1 MTARRAPL
9 TRERVVE
16 AATGLADEHGLAAL
30 TMRALAER
38 LGVRPMAV
46 YHHVP
51 HKDALLGL
59 LVEEVLARVAPP
71 PPGTPWRDAL
81 AVRCRSAREVLRAH
95 PWALVLLES
104 RRAPGPVSLAHHD
117 AVLGTLLG
125 ADFDVPAAGHA
136 YALLDAFVYG
146 FVLQESTLPFDDA
159 HATDLADEIVTAL
172 PDGAY
177 PHLVRFA
184 RERVRAGYAFG
195 DEFEVGLRLVLDA
208 IASLHPG
215 ATVGARSGGA
225 DA

>member
-1 MTARRAPL
+1 MPARRAPL
-9 TRERVVE
+9 TRERAVQ
-16 AATGLADEHGLAAL
+16 AATALADEHGLAAL

-59 LVEEVLARVAPP
+59 LVEEVLGQVAPP
-71 PPGTPWRDAL
+71 PPGAPWREAL
-81 AVRCRSAREVLRAH
+81 GTRCRSAREVLRAH

-104 RRAPGPVSLAHHD
+104 RRTPGPTSLEHHD

-125 ADFDVPAAGHA
+125 AGFDVPAAGHA

-159 HATDLADEIVTAL
+159 HAPEVADEIVAAV
-172 PDGAY
+172 PEGAY

-184 RERVRAGYAFG
+184 RERVREGYAFG

-208 IASLHPG
+208 VASLHPG
-215 ATVGARSGGA
+215 ATDRAGRRTV